1 MEEANTKIIGIFME
15 NQQPPLCIMEVTWAN
30 GSRNIVR
37 AYVFESTLTNI
48 TKIICLEQNK
58 IWGKQE
64 NGIMNIYIDLCH
76 VRGHKLS
83 NVLIHFC

>member
-1 MEEANTKIIGIFME
+1 VE
-15 NQQPPLCIMEVTWAN
+15 NQQPLLRNMEVTWAS

-37 AYVFESTLTNI
+37 TYVIESTLADI

-76 VRGHKLS
+76 VRAHKSS
-83 NVLIHFC
+83 NPSLLIVE

>member
-1 MEEANTKIIGIFME
+1 ME

-58 IWGKQE
+58 IWGK
-64 NGIMNIYIDLCH
+64 
-76 VRGHKLS
+76 
-83 NVLIHFC
+83 